1 MQRSYH
7 YYCNNTV
14 WLSQNSTAHLDLP
27 DITGVWHQCSNAYAY
42 EDGKE
47 AAFQIHKNVI

>member
-1 MQRSYH
+1 MQCSYH

-27 DITGVWHQCSNAYAY
+27 DITGVGHQCSNAYAY